1 MWKSII
7 LVVKTILLAW
17 PWICLTIIGYILEKQ
32 KICQNYVYENLQNY
46 DPTNKR
52 RVLIAFYDMITDMES
67 N

>member
-32 KICQNYVYENLQNY
+32 KNLSKLCLWKFTKLWSNKQKESVNSILRY
-46 DPTNKR
+46 DNR
-52 RVLIAFYDMITDMES
+52 YGI
-67 N
+67 